1 MPTTLRIPS
10 SSAPKAALLA
20 SASLLAVLAAPL
32 QAQVGS
38 GGFKAGDLYLHS
50 SAWTGSSSAD
60 GAVVHIDPTNG
71 VATVLHDLAASGPNT
86 QGLAYDPWR
95 DRLLFFGGF
104 VPNTLELWGSDAA
117 GNLQSFGLQ
126 TVSGGSRGLLA
137 PRGDGI
143 VYLLSPSD
151 VDVISYLDASD
162 QIQVL
167 QDATGTAPWAFGITD
182 NNIQSLIYVP
192 EQNCLLATRWSFF
205 DPCASIP
212 NDVTALHRLDLSPD
226 GTRVVSVSC
235 FWFDA
240 APNDWD
246 GETRGL
252 SIAPNGDPI
261 LIIGQGNTGTG
272 PQARIARVDLD
283 TNTVSA
289 FAQTDFMAQ
298 QRIVAGTYSR
308 ALGKALVLD
317 SFNDVLR
324 SYAEGEAGEGV
335 ILATGVS
342 SPGGS
347 GERATLIEIAPPAQG
362 GGLSGSPSTLSV
374 ATGGVHTL
382 SIDVGPA
389 NAGLV
394 YLVLGSKSG
403 WAPGLA
409 VGSVTVPLVPDSW
422 FDFTLAFFNQAQ
434 LGNTLGVLDAAGQGT
449 ATLTLPAGL
458 LPSLAGEV
466 FHHAAVLLDSSLAVV
481 DATNPVPLTLT
492 P

>member
-1 MPTTLRIPS
+1 MSIQPYRLPALPSLTLI
-10 SSAPKAALLA
+10 AAATAAFATPALA
-20 SASLLAVLAAPL
+20 
-32 QAQVGS
+32 QAGT

-50 SAWTGSSSAD
+50 SAWSGASSAD
-60 GAVVHIDPTNG
+60 GAIVHIDPTNG
-71 VATVLHDLAASGPNT
+71 AATVFHDLATSGPNT

-104 VPNTLELWGSDAA
+104 VANSIELWASDAS

-126 TVSGGSRGLLA
+126 TISGGSRGLLA

-143 VYLLSPSD
+143 VYFLSPSD
-151 VDVISYLDASD
+151 LDVISYLDATD
-162 QIQVL
+162 QVQVL
-167 QDATGTAPWAFGITD
+167 QDATGTSPWAFGITD

-205 DPCASIP
+205 DPCAGIP
-212 NDVTALHRLDLSPD
+212 NDVTALHRLDLSAD
-226 GTRVVSVSC
+226 GTRVVSETC

-240 APNDWD
+240 ASGDWD

-261 LIIGQGNTGTG
+261 LVIGQGNTGFQ
-272 PQARIARVDLD
+272 PQARVARVDLD
-283 TNTVSA
+283 TNTVTA
-289 FAQTDFMAQ
+289 FAQTDFNGQ

-308 ALGKALVLD
+308 ALGKTLVLD

-324 SYAEGEAGEGV
+324 AFGEGEVGEGTT
-335 ILATGVS
+335 IATGVS

-347 GERATLIEIAPPAQG
+347 GERATLVEIATPAQG
-362 GGLSGSPSTLSV
+362 GGLGGSPSSLSL
-374 ATGGVHTL
+374 AAGGVHTL
-382 SIDVGPA
+382 SLDLGPT
-389 NAGLV
+389 NAGLL
-394 YLVLGSKSG
+394 YLVLGSRAG

-409 VGSVTVPLVPDSW
+409 VGSVTVPLVPDGW

-434 LGNTLGVLDAAGQGT
+434 LGNTLGVLDAHGLAT
-449 ATLTLPAGL
+449 ATLTLPPGL
-458 LPSLAGEV
+458 TPTLAGEV
-466 FHHAAVLLDSSLAVV
+466 FHHAAVLLDSALVVV

>member
-1 MPTTLRIPS
+1 MPTQLRSLPTLPS
-10 SSAPKAALLA
+10 LALTTAAMAALSTPALA
-20 SASLLAVLAAPL
+20 
-32 QAQVGS
+32 QAGT

-50 SAWTGSSSAD
+50 SAWSGVSSAD
-60 GAVVHIDPTNG
+60 GAIVHIDPTSG
-71 VATVLHDLAASGPNT
+71 AATVFHDLATSGPNT

-104 VPNTLELWGSDAA
+104 VANSIELWASDAS
-117 GNLQSFGLQ
+117 GNLQSFGQQ
-126 TVSGGSRGLLA
+126 TISGGARGLLA

-143 VYLLSPSD
+143 VYFLSPSSL
-151 VDVISYLDASD
+151 DVISYLDASD
-162 QIQVL
+162 QVQVL
-167 QDATGTAPWAFGITD
+167 QDSTGTSPWAFGITD

-205 DPCASIP
+205 DPCPGIP
-212 NDVTALHRLDLSPD
+212 NDVTALHRLDLSAD
-226 GTRVVSVSC
+226 GTRVVSETC

-240 APNDWD
+240 AAGDWD

-261 LIIGQGNTGTG
+261 LVIGQGNTGFQ
-272 PQARIARVDLD
+272 PQARIARVDLN
-283 TNTVSA
+283 TNTVTA
-289 FAQTDFMAQ
+289 FAQTDFMGQ

-324 SYAEGEAGEGV
+324 AYSEGETGGGAT
-335 ILATGVS
+335 IATGVS

-347 GERATLIEIAPPAQG
+347 AERATLIEIATPAQG
-362 GGLSGSPSTLSV
+362 GGLSGTPSSLSLT
-374 ATGGVHTL
+374 TGGVHTL
-382 SIDVGPA
+382 ALDLGSA
-389 NAGLV
+389 NAGLL
-394 YLVLGSKSG
+394 YLVLGSRTG

-409 VGSVTVPLVPDSW
+409 VGSVTVPLVPDGW

-434 LGNTLGVLDAAGQGT
+434 LGNTLGALDSNGRAT
-449 ATLTLPAGL
+449 ATLTVPPGL
-458 LPSLAGEV
+458 TPTLAGEV
-466 FHHAAVLLDSSLAVV
+466 FHHAAVLLDASLAVV
-481 DATNPVPLTLT
+481 DATNPVPLTLV